1 MRSQKSRSRGK
12 NRSNSRP
19 SGNIVN
25 RVFDSSGPEGK
36 VRGTPQQIIEKY
48 QQLHRDAQL
57 SGDRVSAENFQQHAE
72 HYARMLAEAMK
83 EQEAK
88 REAQEA
94 QQAALRERQQ
104 REREERMER
113 QQAQQQPKSQEG
125 EAEASSDEPQPD
137 QKPRRG
143 RKPRN
148 EPRAADHQ
156 DGNRDGLER
165 VLGGGDQPDVIDLGD
180 GDGDDG
186 DSGLVET
193 VEATPKPARKPRAR
207 KPKAQ
212 PAPEASSDDQ
222 TAAE

>member
-12 NRSNSRP
+12 NRNNNNNRSNV
-19 SGNIVN
+19 NIVN

-57 SGDRVSAENFQQHAE
+57 SGDRVAAENFQQHAE
-72 HYARMLAEAMK
+72 HYARMLADAMK
-83 EQEAK
+83 EQEAR

-94 QQAALRERQQ
+94 QQAAQRERQQ
-104 REREERMER
+104 REREERD
-113 QQAQQQPKSQEG
+113 AQHKQNAQNAPSG
-125 EAEASSDEPQPD
+125 DSGDTPQPT
-137 QKPRRG
+137 QNERPRRE

-148 EPRAADHQ
+148 DDGPRNT
-156 DGNRDGLER
+156 DGDRAGLDR
-165 VLGGGDQPDVIDLGD
+165 VLGAGDQPDVIDLSGD
-180 GDGDDG
+180 GA

-193 VEATPKPARKPRAR
+193 VEAAPKPARKPRTR
-207 KPKAQ
+207 KPKAD
-212 PAPEASSDDQ
+212 PVSDAKPDDQ

>member
-12 NRSNSRP
+12 NRNNNNRP

-94 QQAALRERQQ
+94 QQAQQRERQQ
-104 REREERMER
+104 REREERAEK
-113 QQAQQQPKSQEG
+113 QQQQSDGKPQGQSEG
-125 EAEASSDEPQPD
+125 GSTDEP
-137 QKPRRG
+137 KANRPRRD

-148 EPRAADHQ
+148 E
-156 DGNRDGLER
+156 GNRDGLER
-165 VLGGGDQPDVIDLGD
+165 VLGGGDQPDVIDLG
-180 GDGDDG
+180 GDGGADDN
-186 DSGLVET
+186 GLVET
-193 VEATPKPARKPRAR
+193 VEQAPKPARKPRTR
-207 KPKAQ
+207 KPKADPVAQ
-212 PAPEASSDDQ
+212 DADEKP
-222 TAAE
+222 AAE

>member
-12 NRSNSRP
+12 NRNNNRP

-83 EQEAK
+83 EQEAR

-94 QQAALRERQQ
+94 QQAQQRERQQ

-113 QQAQQQPKSQEG
+113 QQSQQNQQPQAEEEG
-125 EAEASSDEPQPD
+125 APSE
-137 QKPRRG
+137 KPRKT
-143 RKPRN
+143 RKPRKQGN
-148 EPRAADHQ
+148 ED
-156 DGNRDGLER
+156 DNREGLER
-165 VLGGGDQPDVIDLGD
+165 ALGADNDPDVIDLS
-180 GDGDDG
+180 GDDDG
-186 DSGLVET
+186 TGLVET
-193 VEATPKPARKPRAR
+193 VEAAPKPARKPRAR
-207 KPKAQ
+207 KPKAE
-212 PAPEASSDDQ
+212 PASDPAADGASDDQ